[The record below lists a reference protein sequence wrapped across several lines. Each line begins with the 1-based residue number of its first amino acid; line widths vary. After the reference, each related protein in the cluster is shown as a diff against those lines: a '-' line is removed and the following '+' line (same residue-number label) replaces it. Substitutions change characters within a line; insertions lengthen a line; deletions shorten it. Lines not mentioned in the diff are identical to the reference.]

1 MRGTLAVSVRQSL
14 TLALL
19 VGGPGSAENE
29 VMPTP
34 PASHQKRVCK
44 ADWAV
49 GRLHSRCVDPGPS
62 GPQIDDAEER
72 DDAADDADAYTTGDA
87 LLHWGPTT
95 DDAEEQDDAADYAAD
110 GAAADDAEFLD
121 ADCCDAERSLHRDSA
136 DEADQRDD
144 ATDDD
149 AEPQARDGSQDGD
162 DSQATLHLMS
172 PVPTYGAE
180 INGESDDATDR

>member
-1 MRGTLAVSVRQSL
+1 M
-14 TLALL
+14 
-19 VGGPGSAENE
+19 
-29 VMPTP
+29 
-34 PASHQKRVCK
+34 
-44 ADWAV
+44 
-49 GRLHSRCVDPGPS
+49 
-62 GPQIDDAEER
+62 
-72 DDAADDADAYTTGDA
+72 
-87 LLHWGPTT
+87 LLHLGPT
-95 DDAEEQDDAADYAAD
+95 DDEEDQDDAVD

-121 ADCCDAERSLHRDSA
+121 ADCRDAERSLHRDSA

-149 AEPQARDGSQDGD
+149 AEPQARYDSQDGD